1 MEAPEGRKPRGVGV
15 NPHTRQRLNSPLV
28 RIDLLTISNHKS
40 FKAGDFHGLSK
51 ANRGVNLATNE

>member
-1 MEAPEGRKPRGVGV
+1 V